1 MLMVEDNPGDVRLVR
16 EALSGVGQM
25 LAVHAVSSGEEALA
39 FLRRENDYA
48 CAPRPAL
55 VLLDLNLP
63 GISGLEV
70 LAKIDVDPD
79 LRAIPVV
86 MLTSS
91 DAESDVRAAYA
102 QRVNCFITKPVDLEL
117 LLDWL
122 RGVVNSA
129 GPSVKKPVLELGTL
143 RMDTQALKVWHDG
156 APVKVSP
163 TEYRILHYLVIN
175 NDRPVSAEELVNHN
189 FEGDT
194 VKTANEVPVFIS
206 RLRDKLGKTAIET
219 VFGYGYRLTIGG
231 EPTPIGDEIPK

>member
-1 MLMVEDNPGDVRLVR
+1 MEASVATVHVLMVEDNPGDVRLVR
-16 EALSGVGQM
+16 EALSGIGQL
-25 LAVHAVSSGEEALA
+25 LAVHAVSSGEEALT

-102 QRVNCFITKPVDLEL
+102 QRVNCFITKPVDLDGFMRVMERVGMF
-117 LLDWL
+117 WL
-122 RGVVNSA
+122 MSA
-129 GPSVKKPVLELGTL
+129 EVPSVHRHEL
-143 RMDTQALKVWHDG
+143 R
-156 APVKVSP
+156 
-163 TEYRILHYLVIN
+163 
-175 NDRPVSAEELVNHN
+175 
-189 FEGDT
+189 
-194 VKTANEVPVFIS
+194 
-206 RLRDKLGKTAIET
+206 
-219 VFGYGYRLTIGG
+219 
-231 EPTPIGDEIPK
+231 